1 LAAIDKIVELV
12 VLVWNMPSPGSMI
25 RLLIGALLAIEVL
38 RDWFMLSGQ
47 LSSYAGWLAAAFV
60 AMTAVYLVFHF

>member
-1 LAAIDKIVELV
+1 
-12 VLVWNMPSPGSMI
+12 MPSPGSMI

-38 RDWFMLSGQ
+38 RDWFMASGQ

-60 AMTAVYLVFHF
+60 AMTTVYFVFHF

>member
-1 LAAIDKIVELV
+1 
-12 VLVWNMPSPGSMI
+12 MPSPGSMI